1 MKTTVKTINGS
12 HGLTATLKRHLIAV
26 VESGNKKY
34 FGVRLKVNR
43 TKMMVE
49 ELGENKYKVTE
60 FVKQINLL
68 AEGFYETELVNEV
81 QLITK

>member
-49 ELGENKYKVTE
+49 ELGESKYKVTE
-60 FVKQINLL
+60 FVKQVDIIGG
-68 AEGFYETELVNEV
+68 GFYETKLTNEV